1 MKHKLAICP
10 NVAAKFSSIFFFPL
24 AIFIYFFLSS
34 MGRHRRRHFS
44 PRPHHTSLPT
54 CFSQGTSELYLGCS
68 IAYTYAVMTF
78 RPYRGCA
85 SLHAEHSTPLE
96 QSHALRRAEALPSS
110 VLTAPL
116 PSQHWT
122 KPC

>member
-34 MGRHRRRHFS
+34 MGHHRRRHFS
-44 PRPHHTSLPT
+44 PHPHHTSLPT
-54 CFSQGTSELYLGCS
+54 CFSQGTSELFLGFS

-96 QSHALRRAEALPSS
+96 QSHVLRRAEALPSS

-116 PSQHWT
+116 PSQLWT